1 MLQQKKTKELEI
13 AKIQATQKASQD
25 LQAIKDSLSALR
37 TQDKV
42 YKMWLRCLITLNDS
56 AG

>member
-1 MLQQKKTKELEI
+1 MLQQKKAKELEI

-42 YKMWLRCLITLNDS
+42 YNM
-56 AG
+56 